1 MTKRDT
7 TNLGQNIDSAGSRV
21 LRSLSET
28 ASETVEVT
36 DATLSGSVRD
46 PSQTQLWVLIGTSAL
61 LAAAVWQDG
70 RKVNWECDQRT
81 EVNPPWWMGG
91 YPSRP

>member
-1 MTKRDT
+1 VTKRDT

-61 LAAAVWQDG
+61 LAAAVAGWTKGQSG
-70 RKVNWECDQRT
+70 MRSAN
-81 EVNPPWWMGG
+81 
-91 YPSRP
+91 